1 MKSNH
6 RGYSRRTVLRS
17 LLAAPLVLN
26 GPRALAK
33 ADYPDRPIRLVMTL
47 PAGTSADV
55 MARFIA
61 ERLHGELGQAV
72 WVDNRPG
79 ASSNIGYQAAS
90 TALADGY
97 TLLYGLLSV
106 ILNQHLFKTLPYK
119 PSDFTPVIHLLDV
132 PFVLVVR
139 ADSPYRTAQELLQA
153 AKADPDKLT
162 YPSYGLGSANHVA
175 MLQMLQATEA
185 KMIHVP
191 YKDGG
196 LNDLLGGR
204 IDCSLDVTATIIPHI
219 VSGALRP
226 LVVSTRQR
234 LEELP
239 NVPTFEEAR
248 LGAPL
253 YSWNGI
259 FARAGTPPEITSRL
273 SLALQKITARD
284 DFRKK
289 VKEFLQ
295 IPQGGTPEQFA
306 SFLAQDSDNW
316 GRIVAKAGIRI
327 E

>member
-1 MKSNH
+1 MKSKD
-6 RGYSRRTVLRS
+6 REYSRRTVLRS
-17 LLAAPLVLN
+17 LLAAPMVLT
-26 GPRALAK
+26 GTRAFAK
-33 ADYPDRPIRLVMTL
+33 GGWPDRPIRLVMTL
-47 PAGTSADV
+47 PAGTSADT

-61 ERLHGELGQAV
+61 EKLHAELGQPI

-79 ASSNIGYQAAS
+79 ASSNIGYQAAAS
-90 TALADGY
+90 APADGY

-106 ILNQHLFKTLPYK
+106 ILNPHLFKSVPFK
-119 PSDFTPVIHLLDV
+119 PSDFTPIIHLLDV

-139 ADSPYRTAQELLQA
+139 ADSPYGTVQDLLQA
-153 AKADPDKLT
+153 AKAEPDKLT

-175 MLQMLQATEA
+175 MLQMLQATDA
-185 KMIHVP
+185 RMIHVP

-204 IDCSLDVTATIIPHI
+204 LDCSLDVTATTIPHI
-219 VSGALRP
+219 QSGALRP

-239 NVPTFEEAR
+239 DVPTFEEAR
-248 LGAPL
+248 LGVPL

-259 FARAGTPPEITSRL
+259 FARAGTPPEIAGRL
-273 SLALQKITARD
+273 SSALQTITTGD

-295 IPQGGTPEQFA
+295 IPRGGTPEEFTA
-306 SFLAQDSDNW
+306 FLKQDSDNW
-316 GRIVAKAGIRI
+316 GRIVAKAGIQI

>member
-1 MKSNH
+1 VKSTKLGN
-6 RGYSRRTVLRS
+6 SRRAVLQS
-17 LLAAPLVLN
+17 LCAAPLVLRSP
-26 GPRALAK
+26 GAWGK
-33 ADYPDRPIRLVMTL
+33 SSYPDRPIRLVMTL
-47 PAGTSADV
+47 PAGTSADT

-61 ERLHGELGQAV
+61 ERLHAELGQAV
-72 WVDNRPG
+72 WLDNRPG

-90 TALADGY
+90 TAPADGH
-97 TLLYGLLSV
+97 TLLYGLLSL
-106 ILNQHLFKTLPYK
+106 ILNPHLFKTLPYK
-119 PSDFTPVIHLLDV
+119 PSDFTPIIHLLNV

-139 ADSPYRTAQELLQA
+139 ADSPYRSVQELLDA

-175 MLQMLQATEA
+175 VLQMLQATGA

-204 IDCSLDVTATIIPHI
+204 LDCSLDVTATTIPHI
-219 VSGALRP
+219 TSGSLRP

-239 NVPTFEEAR
+239 DVPTFEEAR
-248 LGAPL
+248 LGVPL
-253 YSWNGI
+253 YSWNGM
-259 FARAGTPPEITSRL
+259 FARAGTPPEIINRL
-273 SLALQKITARD
+273 SSALQTITARD

-295 IPQGGTPEQFA
+295 IPRGGTPEEFA
-306 SFLAQDSDNW
+306 SFLTRDSDNW

>member
-1 MKSNH
+1 M
-6 RGYSRRTVLRS
+6 
-17 LLAAPLVLN
+17 
-26 GPRALAK
+26 
-33 ADYPDRPIRLVMTL
+33 
-47 PAGTSADV
+47 
-55 MARFIA
+55 
-61 ERLHGELGQAV
+61 

-79 ASSNIGYQAAS
+79 ASSNIGYQAAA
-90 TALADGY
+90 TAPADGY

-106 ILNQHLFKTLPYK
+106 ILNPHLFKSVPFK
-119 PSDFTPVIHLLDV
+119 PSDFTPIIHLLDV

-139 ADSPYRTAQELLQA
+139 ADAPYRTVQDLLQA
-153 AKADPDKLT
+153 AKVDPDKLT

-175 MLQMLQATEA
+175 MLQMLQATDA

-204 IDCSLDVTATIIPHI
+204 LDCSLDVTATTIPHI
-219 VSGALRP
+219 QSGALRP

-239 NVPTFEEAR
+239 DVPTFEEAR
-248 LGAPL
+248 LGVPL

-273 SLALQKITARD
+273 SSALQNITSGD

-295 IPQGGTPEQFA
+295 IPRGGTPEEFTA
-306 SFLAQDSDNW
+306 FLKQDSDNW
-316 GRIVAKAGIRI
+316 GRIVAKAGIQI

>member
-1 MKSNH
+1 VKSTDP
-6 RGYSRRTVLRS
+6 GYSRRAVLQS

-26 GPRALAK
+26 ASGALGNAG
-33 ADYPDRPIRLVMTL
+33 YPDRPIRLVMTL

-61 ERLHGELGQAV
+61 ERLGTELGRPV

-79 ASSNIGYQAAS
+79 ASSNIGYQAAA
-90 TALADGY
+90 TAPADGY

-106 ILNQHLFKTLPYK
+106 ILNQHLFKSLPFK
-119 PSDFTPVIHLLDV
+119 PSDFTPIIHLLDV

-139 ADSPYRTAQELLQA
+139 ADSPYRTAQELFDA
-153 AKADPDKLT
+153 AKANPEKLT
-162 YPSYGLGSANHVA
+162 YASYGLGSANHVA
-175 MLQMLQATEA
+175 VLQMLQVSGAS
-185 KMIHVP
+185 MVHVP

-204 IDCSLDVTATIIPHI
+204 IDCSLDVTATTIPHI
-219 VSGALRP
+219 TSGALRP

-248 LGAPL
+248 LGVPL
-253 YSWNGI
+253 YSWNGM
-259 FARAGTPPEITSRL
+259 FARAGTPPEIVNRL
-273 SLALQKITARD
+273 SSALQTITAKD

-295 IPQGGTPEQFA
+295 IPRGGTPEEFA
-306 SFLAQDSDNW
+306 SFLKQDSDNW
-316 GRIVAKAGIRI
+316 GGIVAKAGIRI
-327 E
+327 D

>member
-1 MKSNH
+1 VKSTH
-6 RGYSRRTVLRS
+6 PGYSRRVVLQS
-17 LLAAPLVLN
+17 LLAAPLVLKA
-26 GPRALAK
+26 PAALGAG
-33 ADYPDRPIRLVMTL
+33 YPDRPIRLVMTL

-61 ERLHGELGQAV
+61 DRLGAELGRPI

-79 ASSNIGYQAAS
+79 ASSNIGYQAAA
-90 TALADGY
+90 TAPADGY

-106 ILNQHLFKTLPYK
+106 ILNQHLFKSLPFK
-119 PSDFTPVIHLLDV
+119 PSDFTPIIHLLDV

-139 ADSPYRTAQELLQA
+139 ADSPYRTVQELFDA
-153 AKADPDKLT
+153 AKANPDKLT
-162 YPSYGLGSANHVA
+162 YASYGLGSANHVA
-175 MLQMLQATEA
+175 VLQMLQVSGAS
-185 KMIHVP
+185 MVHVP

-204 IDCSLDVTATIIPHI
+204 IDCSLDVTATTIPHI
-219 VSGALRP
+219 TSGALRP

-239 NVPTFEEAR
+239 DVPTFEEAR
-248 LGAPL
+248 LGVPL

-259 FARAGTPPEITSRL
+259 FVRAGTPPEITSRL
-273 SLALQKITARD
+273 SSALQTITARD

-295 IPQGGTPEQFA
+295 IPRGGTPKEFE
-306 SFLAQDSDNW
+306 SFLTQDSENW

-327 E
+327 D

>member
-1 MKSNH
+1 
-6 RGYSRRTVLRS
+6 
-17 LLAAPLVLN
+17 
-26 GPRALAK
+26 
-33 ADYPDRPIRLVMTL
+33 
-47 PAGTSADV
+47 

-61 ERLHGELGQAV
+61 EKLHAELGQAV

-79 ASSNIGYQAAS
+79 ASSNIGYQAA
-90 TALADGY
+90 AAAPADGN

-106 ILNQHLFKTLPYK
+106 MLNPHLFKSVPYK
-119 PSDFTPVIHLLDV
+119 PSDFTPIIHLLDV

-139 ADSPYRTAQELLQA
+139 ADSPYRTVEELLQG
-153 AKADPDKLT
+153 AKTDADKLT

-175 MLQMLQATEA
+175 MLQILQTADA
-185 KMIHVP
+185 KMVHVP

-204 IDCSLDVTATIIPHI
+204 LDCSLDVTATIIPHI
-219 VSGALRP
+219 QSGALRP

-239 NVPTFEEAR
+239 DVRTFEEAR
-248 LGAPL
+248 LGVPL

-273 SLALQKITARD
+273 SSALQTITTGD

-295 IPQGGTPEQFA
+295 IPRGGTPDEFTA
-306 SFLAQDSDNW
+306 FLKQDSDNW
-316 GRIVAKAGIRI
+316 GRIVAKAGIQI

>member
-1 MKSNH
+1 MTPTD
-6 RGYSRRTVLRS
+6 RRYSRRTVLRS
-17 LLAAPLVLN
+17 LLAAPMVLT
-26 GPRALAK
+26 GTGAFAK
-33 ADYPDRPIRLVMTL
+33 GGWPDRPIRLVMTL
-47 PAGTSADV
+47 PAGTSADT

-61 ERLHGELGQAV
+61 EKLHAELGQPM

-79 ASSNIGYQAAS
+79 ASSNIGYQAAA
-90 TALADGY
+90 TAPADGY

-106 ILNQHLFKTLPYK
+106 ILNPHLFKSVPFK
-119 PSDFTPVIHLLDV
+119 PSDFTPIIHLLDV

-139 ADSPYRTAQELLQA
+139 ADSPYRTVQELLLA

-175 MLQMLQATEA
+175 MLQMLQATNA

-204 IDCSLDVTATIIPHI
+204 LDCSLDVTATTIPHI
-219 VSGALRP
+219 QSGALRP
-226 LVVSTRQR
+226 LVVSTRHR

-239 NVPTFEEAR
+239 DVPTFEEAR
-248 LGAPL
+248 LGVPL

-259 FARAGTPPEITSRL
+259 FARAGTSSEITGRL
-273 SLALQKITARD
+273 SSALQTITTGD

-295 IPQGGTPEQFA
+295 IPRGGTSEEFTA
-306 SFLAQDSDNW
+306 FLKQDSDNW
-316 GRIVAKAGIRI
+316 GRIVAKAGIQI

>member
-1 MKSNH
+1 MKSIH
-6 RGYSRRTVLRS
+6 RGHSRRAVLRS
-17 LLAAPLVLN
+17 LLAAPLILS
-26 GPRALAK
+26 GGRSLAK
-33 ADYPDRPIRLVMTL
+33 AGYPERPIRLVMTL
-47 PAGTSADV
+47 PAGTSADT

-61 ERLHGELGQAV
+61 EKLHAELGQAV

-79 ASSNIGYQAAS
+79 ASSNIGYQAAA
-90 TALADGY
+90 TAPADGY

-106 ILNQHLFKTLPYK
+106 ILNPHLFKTLSFK
-119 PSDFTPVIHLLDV
+119 PSDFTPIIHLLDV

-139 ADSPYRTAQELLQA
+139 ADSPYRTVQELMQA
-153 AKADPDKLT
+153 AKANPDKLT

-175 MLQMLQATEA
+175 MLQMLQVTDA

-204 IDCSLDVTATIIPHI
+204 IDCSLDVTATTIPHI
-219 VSGALRP
+219 TSGALRP

-239 NVPTFEEAR
+239 DVPTFEEAR
-248 LGAPL
+248 LGVPL

-259 FARAGTPPEITSRL
+259 FARAGTPPEVTNRL
-273 SLALQKITARD
+273 SSALQTIASRD

-295 IPQGGTPEQFA
+295 IPRGGTPEEFVA
-306 SFLAQDSDNW
+306 FLKQDSDNW
-316 GRIVAKAGIRI
+316 GRIVAKAGIQI